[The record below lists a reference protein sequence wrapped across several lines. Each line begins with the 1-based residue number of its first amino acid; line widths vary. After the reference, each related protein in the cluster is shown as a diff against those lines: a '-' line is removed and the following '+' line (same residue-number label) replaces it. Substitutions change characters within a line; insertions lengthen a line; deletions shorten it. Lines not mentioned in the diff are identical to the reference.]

1 MRRKLLLS
9 KKNMVAQLRL
19 VRLYLNKPQDFWDY
33 FWQRRCL
40 VMLHVYGEIEY
51 ISMNTSYQLSC
62 MVVGGVI
69 FLGLF
74 AATGNEHLEVTE
86 LILNFSEYQS
96 ILESNVNKVGPCNRT
111 TAKERMKVLQCPSQ
125 SPNLNSRFVKKCG
138 DTKDWWSHTESDYFK
153 LLLWKLVL
161 QGMSSWG
168 VVIKY
173 VACS

>member
-1 MRRKLLLS
+1 MHGSGRG
-9 KKNMVAQLRL
+9 
-19 VRLYLNKPQDFWDY
+19 D
-33 FWQRRCL
+33 
-40 VMLHVYGEIEY
+40 
-51 ISMNTSYQLSC
+51 
-62 MVVGGVI
+62 

-138 DTKDWWSHTESDYFK
+138 DTKD
-153 LLLWKLVL
+153 
-161 QGMSSWG
+161 
-168 VVIKY
+168 
-173 VACS
+173 